1 MMHAAPKQLLRTEH
15 AKGQPAA
22 RRQSYQF
29 GLAIVSSPCI
39 ASGRPR
45 REAWRGRGGG
55 GEKGKGKK
63 GRGNELRP
71 GRTSMMYCC
80 VWPGRARARA
90 RTGDPFEARERGERC
105 AVGGKGVVHRHC
117 RAKVAV
123 WRCGFLGSLG
133 RSSTTVW
140 LRSTAARRG
149 VRGRRGQIA
158 RASSPRED
166 ERQRCVRDSRPKHV
180 CRTVPP
186 GHVLRST
193 ASERSS
199 SLTLDIAT

>member
-22 RRQSYQF
+22 RRQSYLF
-29 GLAIVSSPCI
+29 GSAIVSSPCI

-55 GEKGKGKK
+55 GGEKGKGKK
-63 GRGNELRP
+63 GKGNELRP

-105 AVGGKGVVHRHC
+105 AVGGGGGG
-117 RAKVAV
+117 AQA
-123 WRCGFLGSLG
+123 LPSEG
-133 RSSTTVW
+133 RGLA
-140 LRSTAARRG
+140 LR
-149 VRGRRGQIA
+149 I
-158 RASSPRED
+158 PR
-166 ERQRCVRDSRPKHV
+166 
-180 CRTVPP
+180 
-186 GHVLRST
+186 
-193 ASERSS
+193 
-199 SLTLDIAT
+199 